1 MEALAKE
8 LLFQINDICIRR
20 HYLKQTDTVERG
32 IGLSGQIRQFTS
44 ALLEGNV
51 FCLEETEQ
59 AGFQN
64 YVLQV
69 LEDYVEAS
77 VQRDMVLMADVLD
90 YGLRELLN
98 IFGGEGTKEGP
109 DGKGNF

>member
-1 MEALAKE
+1 M
-8 LLFQINDICIRR
+8 
-20 HYLKQTDTVERG
+20 
-32 IGLSGQIRQFTS
+32 
-44 ALLEGNV
+44 
-51 FCLEETEQ
+51 
-59 AGFQN
+59 
-64 YVLQV
+64 

-98 IFGGEGTKEGP
+98 IFGGEDAKEGP